1 MKATTEFVTRT
12 TPYGS
17 FIKVV
22 LNHDHNVYQYQHK
35 DIHFFI
41 HRDHWSGLWNAIES
55 QSGSSIVTDYHTK
68 KECLKY
74 VLLRIDN
81 VIDLDKAIQHHVE
94 LTRSARIINMD
105 EYLEIES

>member
-12 TPYGS
+12 ISNGS

-35 DIHFFI
+35 DIDFFI
-41 HRDHWSGLWNAIES
+41 HRDHWSGLWNAIEER
-55 QSGSSIVTDYHTK
+55 SGSSIVTDYHTK

-74 VLLRIDN
+74 ALLRIDN
-81 VIDLDKAIQHHVE
+81 VIDLDKVIEHHIE
-94 LTRSARIINMD
+94 LTRSAKIMNMD
-105 EYLEIES
+105 EYIAIEG